1 MDQDTRK
8 LYTDALA
15 LYEKGQIKQAIEKL
29 ETVIRQYPNYPDVHN
44 ALGLAYSIAGN
55 YDDAILS
62 FKKATQ
68 LNPSYIEAYVNMAII
83 QNEQCKFEDAKESFE
98 KAANLETK
106 EKGLSPQLKAKL
118 ATTYSQLGDIYY
130 ELQEYAK
137 AKDEY
142 KRAIDVSSTFLD
154 IRLKLAKTHIQLA
167 GYGDAEKLLRDI
179 LAQNQ
184 GYSEAKVV
192 LGLCYYQQKRYGE
205 AQQQWQET
213 LEMDAANIKAKSYLN
228 MLKEKIK

>member
-29 ETVIRQYPNYPDVHN
+29 ETVIIQYPDYPDVHN

-55 YDDAILS
+55 YEDAILS
-62 FKKATQ
+62 FRKATQ

-98 KAANLETK
+98 KAASLETK

-130 ELQEYAK
+130 ELQEYPK

-142 KRAIDVSSTFLD
+142 KRAIDVSATFLD
-154 IRLKLAKTHIQLA
+154 IRLKLAKTHIQLSE
-167 GYGDAEKLLRDI
+167 YGEAEKLLRDI

-192 LGLCYYQQKRYGE
+192 LGLCYYQQRRYEE

-213 LEMDAANIKAKSYLN
+213 LEIDAANIKAKSYLN

>member
-1 MDQDTRK
+1 MDSGMKK
-8 LYTDALA
+8 LYQEALE
-15 LYEKGQIKQAIEKL
+15 LYDQGKVKESIKKLNEVIQAH
-29 ETVIRQYPNYPDVHN
+29 PDYPDVHN
-44 ALGLAYSIAGN
+44 ALGLAYSLAEN
-55 YDDAILS
+55 REEAINS
-62 FKKATQ
+62 FKRAIE
-68 LNPSYIEAYVNMAII
+68 LNPEYIEAYVHLAII
-83 QNEQCKFEDAKESFE
+83 QNELCHFEEAKKAFE
-98 KAANLETK
+98 KAASLETK
-106 EKGLSPQLKAKL
+106 DKGLSPQLKAKL

-130 ELQEYAK
+130 ELQEYTK

-154 IRLKLAKTHIQLA
+154 IRLKLAKTYIQLS
-167 GYGDAEKLLRDI
+167 GYADAEKLLRDI

-192 LGLCYYQQKRYGE
+192 LGLCFYQQKRYGE

>member
-29 ETVIRQYPNYPDVHN
+29 ETVIHQYPNYPDVHN

-83 QNEQCKFEDAKESFE
+83 QNEQ
-98 KAANLETK
+98 
-106 EKGLSPQLKAKL
+106 
-118 ATTYSQLGDIYY
+118 
-130 ELQEYAK
+130 
-137 AKDEY
+137 
-142 KRAIDVSSTFLD
+142 
-154 IRLKLAKTHIQLA
+154 
-167 GYGDAEKLLRDI
+167 
-179 LAQNQ
+179 
-184 GYSEAKVV
+184 
-192 LGLCYYQQKRYGE
+192 
-205 AQQQWQET
+205 
-213 LEMDAANIKAKSYLN
+213 
-228 MLKEKIK
+228 